1 MTADVPAPSP
11 LVEADPNSLNE
22 VMNRDPLEYKRQ
34 DRDQIV
40 AELRRMRGKW
50 LVEEAAGKTRA
61 SKPKKDDGKSVM
73 TLGDL
78 GL

>member
-1 MTADVPAPSP
+1 MTDVPASP
-11 LVEADPNSLNE
+11 LAEADPQSLNDI
-22 VMNRDPLEYKRQ
+22 MNMDPLEYGRK
-34 DRDQIV
+34 DRDVIV
-40 AELRRMRGKW
+40 AELRRMRSKW

-61 SKPKKDDGKSVM
+61 SKPKKEEDGKAIM